1 MSVLD
6 ASALVELVR
15 RGPHAEWVAEW
26 LHGACT
32 LHLADSEV
40 IAALVGLVRGGAISR
55 GRAAQAVDL
64 VEDLPIERF
73 PAHGLLRRTLS
84 LAEGVSAYDAGYLA
98 LAEALDE
105 PLVTLD
111 RRLARGAPAS
121 VRVVVPPART

>member
-6 ASALVELVR
+6 ASTLVELVR
-15 RGPHAEWVAEW
+15 RGPHAAWVAEW

-40 IAALVGLVRGGAISR
+40 IAALAGLARGGTISPA
-55 GRAAQAVDL
+55 RAARATDL

-73 PAHGLLRRTLS
+73 PVHGLLRRTLS
-84 LAEGVSAYDAGYLA
+84 LTREVSAYDAGYVA

-111 RRLARGAPAS
+111 RRLARGAPSS
-121 VRVVVPPART
+121 VRVVVPPARG